1 MHRLE
6 KNILHH
12 AKKQRE
18 QRQAELKQAEL
29 KQWKQYYEEG
39 SKEDYE
45 NELIFDNED
54 ISWSFS
60 EVIDKLKE
68 DNIIN

>member
-12 AKKQRE
+12 ANKRRE
-18 QRQAELKQAEL
+18 QRQTELKE
-29 KQWKQYYEEG
+29 WKQYYEEG

-54 ISWSFS
+54 INWNFS

>member
-6 KNILHH
+6 KNIMHH
-12 AKKQRE
+12 AKKRRE
-18 QRQAELKQAEL
+18 QRQTELKE
-29 KQWKQYYEEG
+29 WKQYYEQG

-45 NELIFDNED
+45 NGLIFDIKNTK
-54 ISWSFS
+54 WSLKQ
-60 EVIDKLKE
+60 VMDKLKK